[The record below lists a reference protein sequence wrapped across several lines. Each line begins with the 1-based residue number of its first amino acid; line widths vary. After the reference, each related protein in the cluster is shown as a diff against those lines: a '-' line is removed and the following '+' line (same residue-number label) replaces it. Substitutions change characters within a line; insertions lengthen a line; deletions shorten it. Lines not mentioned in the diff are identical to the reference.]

1 MRLAVSFIPLKKP
14 NLLNAVMLYSEHVG
28 TKRQQEGSN
37 GEIRALYSMTS
48 PMAMEDGMD
57 LRVLTG
63 PSLGNEAL
71 ARLLASR

>member
-1 MRLAVSFIPLKKP
+1 MRLAVSFIPFRNP

-28 TKRQQEGSN
+28 TKRQQEGSR
-37 GEIRALYSMTS
+37 GDIRARYSITS

-57 LRVLTG
+57 LSVLTG
-63 PSLGNEAL
+63 PSLGDEAL